1 MARSLCCFLLTR
13 LKRSHDNLKHLQCS
27 NQIRENRIMKTKR
40 EREELIQN
48 INLLLHQA
56 YDNTLD
62 EIYAELKRMD
72 DMEDEEDLIAVKEAR
87 EDIRLNGTV
96 TWEEVQNEI
105 KKDVA

>member
-1 MARSLCCFLLTR
+1 
-13 LKRSHDNLKHLQCS
+13 
-27 NQIRENRIMKTKR
+27 MKTER

-56 YDNTLD
+56 YDSTLD
-62 EIYAELKRMD
+62 EIYAKLKAID
-72 DMEDEEDLIAVKEAR
+72 DAEDEEDLMAVKEAR
-87 EDIRLNGTV
+87 EDMSINDTV